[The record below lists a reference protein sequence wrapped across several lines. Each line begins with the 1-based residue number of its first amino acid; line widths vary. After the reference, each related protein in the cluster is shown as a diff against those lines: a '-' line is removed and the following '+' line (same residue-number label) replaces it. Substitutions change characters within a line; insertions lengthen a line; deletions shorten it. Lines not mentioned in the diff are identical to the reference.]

1 MFTLKTMGKY
11 SVRTKWRT
19 AFTSVIL
26 SACIGS
32 ITSCSHY
39 DLDEYDPAGWGSSI
53 YKYLDESGNYTN
65 TLKLIDD
72 LGLKEVLLRT
82 GSKTLFVADDD
93 AFNRFYSNNAWGVKD
108 YSQFTDGQKKML
120 LLGCMINNS
129 YQVKDLASV
138 EGPVE
143 GQSFRRVSS
152 MSVYDSVSVVKPAD
166 LPNMQPGDEVHN
178 NTWLKF
184 RNRDNVV
191 LMRDMTNT
199 PVTYFVEAA
208 LSNNKITNEDYA
220 FLFNGKTTRTGN
232 DASVNGVKIEEQNI
246 KCSNGFIHKMAEVT
260 IPLDNMSG
268 IIASKPNVSVY
279 AKLIR
284 RFAAPFYIGKDNTDQ
299 YNYLYHSDVDSV
311 FQLRYF
317 SEKSQGGELSRD
329 DRLNVHHE
337 LLRYD
342 PGWNT
347 YYNNPIPSAELAM
360 EKDMGVMLVPSNEA
374 MKEYWEEG
382 EGQVLKEQYG
392 TWENVPNDV
401 IIELL
406 NNNMLY
412 SFAAS
417 VPSKFG
423 NILND
428 ANDPMGITK
437 ESIDEVCLGNNG
449 AVYVTNTVYPPT
461 SFVSVLYP
469 AIINETLKIMRWAVE
484 KNNYKVYLNSLNVPG
499 GYSFFIPKN
508 DAFLSYIDPV
518 SYAGSMAVLY
528 RFHYDSSLSNPVW
541 ASRYYY
547 DMENG
552 EIKDSID
559 EIRNNDYVMQRKL
572 KEVLDN
578 HIVIG
583 NVEDGNTY
591 YRTKGGQ
598 EIKVERVAEG
608 INGMTVSGSLPISEG
623 KEGVPVINIYD
634 QTGKGNGKAYIL
646 DKPIMTTRKTVLD
659 VLGEHPE
666 MEEFRKL
673 LEGSSL
679 VSEDNS
685 KHRFVGKG
693 INVFNTYHY
702 TIYVPSNE
710 SIIKL
715 QNNGELPT
723 WDAVQQA
730 INEEDEVRA
739 EALTKKIEDFLRYHI
754 QDYALFI
761 GAKPESEEG
770 YETALINE
778 KGKFERLYCTL
789 TNEDIIIKN
798 SLDSNAKGY
807 IEAKVQKEDGLY
819 NLQAREYLLDAED
832 YDVNKSDLILYTSS
846 TAVIHLIDQPLKV
859 VAK

>member
-1 MFTLKTMGKY
+1 MYTLTTMRKD

-19 AFTSVIL
+19 AFTSVLL
-26 SACIGS
+26 SACLGG

-39 DLDEYDPAGWGSSI
+39 DLDEYDPEGWGSSI
-53 YKYLDESGNYTN
+53 YNYLDESGNYTN
-65 TLKLIDD
+65 TLKLIND
-72 LGLKEVLLRT
+72 LGLKEVLAKT

-93 AFNRFYSNNAWGVKD
+93 AFDRFYSNNEWGIKS
-108 YSQFTDGQKKML
+108 YSQFTDSQKKML

-143 GQSFRRVSS
+143 GQSFRRLSS
-152 MSVYDSVSVVKPAD
+152 MSVFDTVSVVKPQD

-178 NTWLKF
+178 STWLKF
-184 RNRDNVV
+184 RGRDNVV

-199 PVTYFVEAA
+199 PVTYFVESA
-208 LSNNKITNEDYA
+208 LSNYKITDADYA
-220 FLFNGKTTRTGN
+220 FLFNNKVSRKGN
-232 DASVNGVKIEEQNI
+232 DASVNGVAIEKQNI

-260 IPLDNMSG
+260 LPLGNMSEV
-268 IIASKPNVSVY
+268 IATKPDVSQY
-279 AKLIR
+279 ARLLQ
-284 RFAAPFYIGKDNTDQ
+284 RFAAPFYIGRDNTDQ
-299 YNYLYHSDVDSV
+299 YNYLYQTDVDSV

-317 SEKSQGGELSRD
+317 SEKSQGGKLSTD
-329 DRLNVHHE
+329 DALTVHHE

-347 YYNNPIPSAELAM
+347 YYNNPIPSAELAT
-360 EKDMGVMLVPSNEA
+360 EKDMGVMLVPSNDA
-374 MKEYWEEG
+374 LKEYWEEG
-382 EGQVLKEQYG
+382 EGKVLKDQYG
-392 TWENVPNDV
+392 EWDNVPNDV

-412 SFAAS
+412 SLIAS

-423 NILND
+423 TILND
-428 ANDPMGITK
+428 ANDPMGITE
-437 ESIDEVCLGNNG
+437 ESIDEVYLGNNG
-449 AVYVTNTVYPPT
+449 AVYVTNTVFPPT

-469 AIINETLKIMRWAVE
+469 AIINESLKIMRWAVE

-508 DAFLSYIDPV
+508 DAFLTYIDPV
-518 SYAGSMAVLY
+518 SYAGSMAVMY
-528 RFHYDSSLSNPVW
+528 KFHYDSSLSSPVW
-541 ASRYYY
+541 ASRFYY
-547 DMENG
+547 DLEND
-552 EIKDSID
+552 EVKDSID

-598 EIKVERVAEG
+598 EIMVSNVAAG
-608 INGMTVSGSLPISEG
+608 AQGMIVSGSLPISQN
-623 KEGVPVINIYD
+623 KEGVPVSYIYD

-659 VLGEHPE
+659 VLEEHPE

-685 KHRFVGKG
+685 KKRFVGKG
-693 INVFNTYHY
+693 IKVFNTYHY
-702 TIYVPSNE
+702 TVYVPSNE
-710 SIIKL
+710 SILEL
-715 QNNGELPT
+715 QDKGELPN
-723 WDAVQQA
+723 WDDVEQA
-730 INEEDEVRA
+730 IKEENESLA
-739 EALTKKIEDFLRYHI
+739 EALTQKIEDFLKFHI

-761 GAKPESEEG
+761 GAKPEPENG

-778 KGKFERLYCTL
+778 KGKFERVYSTL
-789 TNEDIIIKN
+789 TNDGITIKN
-798 SLDSNAKGY
+798 GLDANAKGY
-807 IEAKVQKEDGLY
+807 MESHVQKKDGLF
-819 NLQAREYLLDAED
+819 NLQAREYLLDAEQ
-832 YDVNKSDLILYTSS
+832 YDVNNAGLLLYTSS
-846 TAVIHLIDQPLKV
+846 TAVIHMIDKPLKIA
-859 VAK
+859 AK